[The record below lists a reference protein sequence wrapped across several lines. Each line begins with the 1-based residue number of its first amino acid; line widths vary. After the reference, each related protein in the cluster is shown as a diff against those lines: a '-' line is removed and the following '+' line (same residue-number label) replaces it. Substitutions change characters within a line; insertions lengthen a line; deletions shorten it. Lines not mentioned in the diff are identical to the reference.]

1 MMTMT
6 FERDVAATL
15 KMEAAYRHRRFAKG
29 LGWGGL
35 TVAVLWFTAD
45 QIGMNPLALI
55 EGADHM
61 WDFLTRMFP
70 PDLSYIFFLGR
81 ALVETIQIAVWG
93 TLLAVVFSIPMSLLA
108 ARNTTP
114 LIILPWFTKTWQRLG
129 LHLLVFHLTR
139 LFLNMLR
146 GINELIFALIFVSA
160 VGLGPFA
167 GVLAIAVHA
176 TGMLAKFCGEEIE
189 GVDQGQVEAVQATG
203 ASKMQVILFAII
215 PQVIPAFIS
224 YSIFRFDVSIRSAT
238 VLGLVGAGGLGFSLI
253 KTMKLFKYHETATCI
268 LVIFLLVGASD
279 WISSK
284 WRAKVI

>member
-1 MMTMT
+1 MTT
-6 FERDVAATL
+6 VDESVAAAL
-15 KMEAAYRHRRFAKG
+15 QLEAIRRRRRLVKA
-29 LGWGGL
+29 LGWSGL
-35 TVAVLWFTAD
+35 ALAALWFTANE
-45 QIGMNPLALI
+45 IGLNPFALVQ
-55 EGADHM
+55 GADHM

-70 PDLSYIFFLGR
+70 PDLSYILFLGR
-81 ALVETIQIAVWG
+81 ATVETIQIAIWG
-93 TLLAVVFSIPMSLLA
+93 TLLAVVFSIPLSLLA

-114 LIILPWFTKTWQRLG
+114 LIRIPWFNEHWERLG
-129 LHLLVFHLTR
+129 LHLLFFHVTR
-139 LFLNMLR
+139 MFLNVLR

-189 GVDQGQVEAVQATG
+189 GVDRGQVEAMQATG
-203 ASKMQVILFAII
+203 ASKMQVILFAVI
-215 PQVIPAFIS
+215 PQAIPAFIS

-253 KTMKLFKYHETATCI
+253 KTLKLFRYPETATCI
-268 LVIFLLVGASD
+268 LVIFLLVWVTD
-279 WISSK
+279 WVCSK

>member
-1 MMTMT
+1 MTMT

-15 KMEAAYRHRRFAKG
+15 QMEAAHRHRRLAKG

-35 TVAVLWFTAD
+35 TAAVLWFTAD
-45 QIGMNPLALI
+45 QIGMNLLALI

-114 LIILPWFTKTWQRLG
+114 LIMLPWFTEIWQWLS

-139 LFLNMLR
+139 LLLNMLR
-146 GINELIFALIFVSA
+146 GVNELIFALIFVSA

-167 GVLAIAVHA
+167 GVLAIALHA

-189 GVDQGQVEAVQATG
+189 GVDQGQVEALQATG
-203 ASKMQVILFAII
+203 ASKMQVILFAVI
-215 PQVIPAFIS
+215 PQVLPAFIS

-253 KTMKLFKYHETATCI
+253 KTMKLFQYYETATCI
-268 LVIFLLVGASD
+268 LVIFLLVGVSD
-279 WISSK
+279 WVCSK
-284 WRAKVI
+284 WRVKVI

>member
-1 MMTMT
+1 MTMT
-6 FERDVAATL
+6 FEQAVATTL
-15 KMEAAYRHRRFAKG
+15 QTEAAHRQRRFAKG

-55 EGADHM
+55 KGADHM

-81 ALVETIQIAVWG
+81 ATVETVQIAVWG
-93 TLLAVVFSIPMSLLA
+93 TLLAVVFSIPLSLLA

-114 LIILPWFTKTWQRLG
+114 LVMLPWFTETWQRLS

-139 LFLNMLR
+139 LLLNMLR

-167 GVLAIAVHA
+167 GVLAIALHA

-189 GVDQGQVEAVQATG
+189 GVDQGQIEAVQATG
-203 ASKMQVILFAII
+203 ASKVQVILFAVI

-253 KTMKLFKYHETATCI
+253 KTMKLFKYYETATCI
-268 LVIFLLVGASD
+268 LVIFLLVAGAD
-279 WISSK
+279 WVCSK

>member
-1 MMTMT
+1 MTMT

-81 ALVETIQIAVWG
+81 ALVETIQIAIWG